1 MSELDE
7 LSQTIGSLCKG
18 QKDLEGRMKVVEGK
32 LDGISATLNQAKG
45 GWRIMMLFAGVSG
58 LIGGLATKA
67 LGTMF
72 K

>member
-18 QKDLEGRMKVVEGK
+18 QRDLEGRMKGVEGELK
-32 LDGISATLNQAKG
+32 VVSATLSEAKG
-45 GWRIMMLFAGVSG
+45 GWRVMMLFAGVSG
-58 LIGGLATKA
+58 VLGGLATKA
-67 LGTMF
+67 LGTML